1 MKIKVEVT
9 QEDINNGVRQD
20 SEKCPIACA
29 LKRLVKNP
37 EVEDAIEFDLNE
49 IRYIAYLTHEAAT
62 FINHFDERGL
72 IAVAPFS
79 FEIEAEEKYQGDY
92 DNEC

>member
-20 SEKCPIACA
+20 ADNCPIACA

-37 EVEDAIEFDLNE
+37 QVEDDIEFDLNE
-49 IRYIAYLTHEAAT
+49 IRYVAQLTAEASV
-62 FINHFDERGL
+62 FISKFDEGDL
-72 IAVAPFS
+72 INVLPFS
-79 FEIEAEEKYQGDY
+79 FEIEAEEKYQEDY
-92 DNEC
+92 DNEY